1 MNTAGFDIKLQNE
14 GVRNYLVIGLPQD
27 TEMIPYCM
35 NMLEKTK
42 VPGLLPLSYQLLNGE
57 ARLRYAVSGRLS
69 LRDFLRTGNVDR
81 RLGMLLLRN
90 LTFALQALNAYF
102 IGTEKLLL
110 DPQYLYIGDGIQVFM
125 PCIPTKKNVSDNVQ
139 EDLRKFYQDILSK
152 YLGAGNSHYNDMFM
166 WIYNQENFDLTTYE
180 EKFLKNAEELTSTKA
195 SAESA
200 AQPAAA
206 SSVPPAAGMQANPMQ
221 NRQPGPVPVQ
231 AHAPMP
237 TAASQSVPVQPSEKP
252 QSAAKPDTGAK
263 IGVMQT
269 ADGKRLNI
277 PGMGASVPMPPQPT
291 PQPEKPKKKGF
302 SFFEKKKAKNVENT
316 AQPYVVYH
324 GQQFF
329 ITKFPYMMGRGSVE
343 RQADFLVQDNPR
355 VSHQHAVISFA
366 RGKYYLRDND
376 SKNGTFLNGQHILPG
391 TQHEL
396 QDGDEIRLFD
406 EIVRFYLM

>member
-81 RLGMLLLRN
+81 RVGMLLLRN
-90 LTFALQALNAYF
+90 LTFALQSLNAYF

-110 DPQYLYIGDGIQVFM
+110 DPQYMYIGDGIQVFL
-125 PCIPTKKNVSDNVQ
+125 PCVPTARNVSDNVQ

-166 WIYNQENFDLTTYE
+166 WIYNQENFDITTYAD
-180 EKFLKNAEELTSTKA
+180 KFLKDT
-195 SAESA
+195 
-200 AQPAAA
+200 AAA
-206 SSVPPAAGMQANPMQ
+206 SMPAATGMPANHPVSPMLRRQPELQQVQIPTPAAVPQTPPAREAKRPQ
-221 NRQPGPVPVQ
+221 N
-231 AHAPMP
+231 AAAPN
-237 TAASQSVPVQPSEKP
+237 V
-252 QSAAKPDTGAK
+252 GARV
-263 IGVMQT
+263 GVMQT
-269 ADGKRLNI
+269 ADGRKLNI
-277 PGMGASVPMPPQPT
+277 PGMSAAAPIPAQ
-291 PQPEKPKKKGF
+291 PQPEKPKKKVF
-302 SFFEKKKAKNVENT
+302 VFFEKKKAGNVKNEIR
-316 AQPYVVYH
+316 PYLVYH
-324 GQQFF
+324 GEKFY
-329 ITKFPYMMGRGSVE
+329 IEKFPFMMGRGGVE
-343 RQADFLVQDNPR
+343 RQADFVVQDNPR

-376 SKNGTFLNGQHILPG
+376 SKNGSFLNGQHILPG

>member
-81 RLGMLLLRN
+81 RMGMLLLRN
-90 LTFALQALNAYF
+90 LTFALQSLNAYF

-110 DPQYLYIGDGIQVFM
+110 DPQYLYIGDGIQVFL
-125 PCIPTKKNVSDNVQ
+125 PCVPTDRNVSDNVQ

-152 YLGAGNSHYNDMFM
+152 YLGAGNSYYNDMFM
-166 WIYNQENFDLTTYE
+166 WIYNQENFDLTTYAD
-180 EKFLKNAEELTSTKA
+180 KFLKDT
-195 SAESA
+195 A
-200 AQPAAA
+200 AAPQAPVRPAGQQAAAPAPAAA
-206 SSVPPAAGMQANPMQ
+206 GISSNHPVSPMPRRQPEPQQVQIPTPAAVPQTPPAREVKRPQNAAVPNAGA
-221 NRQPGPVPVQ
+221 RV
-231 AHAPMP
+231 
-237 TAASQSVPVQPSEKP
+237 
-252 QSAAKPDTGAK
+252 
-263 IGVMQT
+263 GVMQT
-269 ADGKRLNI
+269 ADGRKLNI
-277 PGMGASVPMPPQPT
+277 PGMGAAAPMPVQ

-302 SFFEKKKAKNVENT
+302 GLFEKKKAGNVKN
-316 AQPYVVYH
+316 AIRPYLVYH
-324 GQQFF
+324 GEQFY
-329 ITKFPYMMGRGSVE
+329 IEKFPFMMGRGGAE
-343 RQADFLVQDNPR
+343 RQADFVVQDNPR

-376 SKNGTFLNGQHILPG
+376 SKNGSFLNGQHILPG